1 MISEVE
7 LYRINIM
14 RKRAGLRLLSMA
26 QARRAVESN
35 TNTDGGTFE
44 ITPFLVGYV
53 IGTPFE
59 DHDAVV
65 ATPAPDLGDETSGLS
80 SDTSANG
87 GDGW

>member
-7 LYRINIM
+7 LYRINIA
-14 RKRAGLRLLSMA
+14 RKRAGLPLLSMA
-26 QARRAVESN
+26 QARRAVEAN
-35 TNTDGGTFE
+35 ADTGGGKFE

-65 ATPAPDLGDETSGLS
+65 ATPAPDLSPSS

>member
-7 LYRINIM
+7 LYRINIA

-26 QARRAVESN
+26 QARRAVEAHA
-35 TNTDGGTFE
+35 DVHGKFE
-44 ITPFLVGYV
+44 ITPFLVGYAQYEAA
-53 IGTPFE
+53 PE
-59 DHDAVV
+59 HDAVV
-65 ATPAPDLGDETSGLS
+65 ATPSADFSPSS

>member
-7 LYRINIM
+7 LYRINIA
-14 RKRAGLRLLSMA
+14 RKRAGLPLLSMA
-26 QARRAVESN
+26 QARRAVEAN
-35 TNTDGGTFE
+35 ADTGGGKFE

-53 IGTPFE
+53 IGE
-59 DHDAVV
+59 ALEQHDGVV
-65 ATPAPDLGDETSGLS
+65 ATPSTDFSPSS

>member
-35 TNTDGGTFE
+35 TNTGGGTFE
-44 ITPFLVGYV
+44 IIPFLIGYQF
-53 IGTPFE
+53 GSLLE

-65 ATPAPDLGDETSGLS
+65 ATPAADLSPSS